1 MMITDSSKRVIP
13 FRERDAKRIGEGCFY
28 LDSIVWLNGDRI
40 ELGDNV
46 GFNVGCFVNGFSG
59 LIVGDGTNFGP
70 YSMVHTANHNMEDT
84 ERPVTEQGWRDEP
97 PVRIGRNCW
106 VGMGAMILPGVQIG
120 DGVVIGAGS
129 VVVRDVEDYAVVVG
143 NPAKTDQVAQVSV
156 LFLQQQPCVR
166 AMKYAVGLAGQVEL
180 GFAYRGRTLSELY
193 GAGDELFEA
202 WYPLGDDPAAA
213 LPEIVEAFAPD
224 VIHSHNLPGRA
235 DRAGARQRATCRSST
250 TSTTCRACAGRP
262 TRTASPSP
270 TTRRS
275 SSGGRRRS
283 RRRW

>member
-13 FRERDAKRIGEGCFY
+13 FRERDAKRVGEGCFY

-40 ELGDNV
+40 EMGDSV
-46 GFNVGCFVNGFSG
+46 GFNFGCFMNGFSG
-59 LIVGDGTNFGP
+59 LVVGDGTNFGP
-70 YSMVHTANHNMEDT
+70 YTMVHTANHDMEDT

-143 NPAKTDQVAQVSV
+143 NPAQDDQVAQVMRV

-166 AMKYAVGLAGQVEL
+166 AMKYAVGLRRARSTL

-193 GAGDELFEA
+193 GAGDELFEG
-202 WYPLGDDPAAA
+202 W
-213 LPEIVEAFAPD
+213 
-224 VIHSHNLPGRA
+224 
-235 DRAGARQRATCRSST
+235 
-250 TSTTCRACAGRP
+250 
-262 TRTASPSP
+262 
-270 TTRRS
+270 
-275 SSGGRRRS
+275 
-283 RRRW
+283 